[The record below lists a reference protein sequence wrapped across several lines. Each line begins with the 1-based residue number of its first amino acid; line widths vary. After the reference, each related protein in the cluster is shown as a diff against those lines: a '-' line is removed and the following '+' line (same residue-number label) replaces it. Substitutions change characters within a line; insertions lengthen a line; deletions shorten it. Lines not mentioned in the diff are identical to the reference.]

1 MNFYIVCVC
10 GLWQRH
16 LGNNEIKNELLGLI
30 AADFG
35 KNSPLKWGDE
45 IKNIE
50 TKLYTVNNKKSLESV
65 IYPAERVRPLRP
77 EGTKKRDRWTETEN
91 ELCFAIYKKHGA
103 SSLKRNYPMVRDFLI
118 PPPEIHFSSHQTTP
132 TNILLSIL
140 KKKK

>member
-1 MNFYIVCVC
+1 MNRDDDTSDGSIEQFNFQFLEELGVF
-10 GLWQRH
+10 GS
-16 LGNNEIKNELLGLI
+16 GNNEIKNELLGLI

-103 SSLKRNYPMVRDFLI
+103 SSLKRNYPMVRDFLCFRTRI
-118 PPPEIHFSSHQTTP
+118 KCS
-132 TNILLSIL
+132 
-140 KKKK
+140 